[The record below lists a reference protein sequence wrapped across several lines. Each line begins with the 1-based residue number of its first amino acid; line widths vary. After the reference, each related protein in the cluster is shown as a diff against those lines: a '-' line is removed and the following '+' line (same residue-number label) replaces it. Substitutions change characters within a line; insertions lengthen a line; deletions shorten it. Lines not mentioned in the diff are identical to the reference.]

1 MSTMSSA
8 DHRLV
13 QTAVVGSPGSD
24 HPVILPMDAHELSR
38 WRSLH
43 PSYTY
48 YCGIQLGGCGW
59 KLTDKLYGDRVCHFA
74 HVEGG
79 PTCTRTALG
88 ESSADHL
95 FVKRGIRRL
104 MDRHKMRGT
113 VETRDL
119 GTGPGDVV
127 EVRIPGARRRLRFQ
141 FSPLDYG
148 SWRDST
154 PAPGEEI
161 DSVDW
166 FFGSDGP
173 LTKNLLDRHS
183 YTLRFRLD
191 THGGERR
198 VSVGAHYRDEPA
210 VSAWTPLDAC
220 ELRPEGL
227 WTPAVEKIRKAP
239 PALRAA
245 GFPLQSGFVFAFAPE
260 APVPDSFRFGEPGR
274 RLVMADVKPVASPI
288 IRAVLSLPDDIEIA
302 LSGHVYRSPE
312 HARLLVT
319 ESGTWAVRLD
329 RYVRLNAN
337 EADRTGL
344 ARIAPRT
351 VAPVLPKSRQQSSES
366 PKIKAIRDPRE
377 ARPNKRRG
385 QPAAT
390 PSVRQAE
397 APTTSSYMLPRMD
410 AISRTRRL
418 LRRAAAEQE
427 TIAWRNVAAGLGRP
441 YRELSG
447 TSLVD
452 FLAQVDSPL
461 WANTPVLTALL
472 TENDGPLSCFP
483 DVLRKLGVQGAS
495 RLSPTSPALR
505 RWIQRERERAF
516 AMQTT
521 PRPPLPPRIALN
533 AGARRRKSRN
543 RV

>member
-1 MSTMSSA
+1 MSSA

-79 PTCTRTALG
+79 PICTRTALG

-113 VETRDL
+113 IETRDL
-119 GTGPGDVV
+119 GTGPGDAV
-127 EVRIPGARRRLRFQ
+127 EVLIPGAQSRLRFQ
-141 FSPLDYG
+141 FARLDYG
-148 SWRDST
+148 SWRDSA
-154 PAPGEEI
+154 PSPGEEI

-173 LTKNLLDRHS
+173 LTKNLLERRG

-198 VSVGAHYRDEPA
+198 VSVGAHYRDEPT
-210 VSAWTPLDAC
+210 VSVWTPLDAC
-220 ELRPEGL
+220 EFRPEGL
-227 WTPAVEKIRKAP
+227 WTPAAERIRKTP
-239 PALRAA
+239 PALRPA
-245 GFPLQSGFVFAFAPE
+245 GFPLQSGFVFAFAPQ
-260 APVPDSFRFGEPGR
+260 AQVPDSFRFSEPGR
-274 RLVMADVKPVASPI
+274 CLVMADVKPIGSPI
-288 IRAVLSLPDDIEIA
+288 VRTVLSLPDDVEVA
-302 LSGHVYRSPE
+302 LSGHVYRSPD

-344 ARIAPRT
+344 ARIAPKA
-351 VAPVLPKSRQQSSES
+351 VAAIPPKPRQPSPDS
-366 PKIKAIRDPRE
+366 PKVKAIRDPRDT
-377 ARPNKRRG
+377 RPKRGG
-385 QPAAT
+385 QPAVPPVQTTA
-390 PSVRQAE
+390 
-397 APTTSSYMLPRMD
+397 TSSRQLPRSRME
-410 AISRTRRL
+410 AISRTRQL

-427 TIAWRNVAAGLGRP
+427 TIAWTKVAADLGRP
-441 YRELSG
+441 YRGLSG
-447 TSLVD
+447 TRLVD

-472 TENDGPLSCFP
+472 TENDGPLNCFP
-483 DVLRKLGVQGAS
+483 DVMRTLGVQGAS
-495 RLSPTSPALR
+495 SVTPTSPKLA
-505 RWIQRERERAF
+505 RWIQRERERTF

-521 PRPPLPPRIALN
+521 PRPPLPPRIALD
-533 AGARRRKSRN
+533 AGARRRKRRN
-543 RV
+543 RA

>member
-1 MSTMSSA
+1 MSSA

-79 PTCTRTALG
+79 PICTRTALG

-148 SWRDST
+148 SWRDS
-154 PAPGEEI
+154 APVSGEEI

-173 LTKNLLDRHS
+173 LTKNLLDRHG

-198 VSVGAHYRDEPA
+198 VSVGAQYRDEPA
-210 VSAWTPLDAC
+210 VSSWTPLDAC

-227 WTPAVEKIRKAP
+227 WTPAAEKIRKAP
-239 PALRAA
+239 PALRPA
-245 GFPLQSGFVFAFAPE
+245 GFPLQSGFVFTFAPQ
-260 APVPDSFRFGEPGR
+260 AQVPDSFRFSEPGR
-274 RLVMADVKPVASPI
+274 RLVMADVKPVGSPI
-288 IRAVLSLPDDIEIA
+288 IRAVLSLPNDVDIA

-351 VAPVLPKSRQQSSES
+351 VAALLPKSRQQSPDS

-377 ARPNKRRG
+377 TRPNKRAG
-385 QPAAT
+385 QSAVPPA
-390 PSVRQAE
+390 RQVKKLTAL
-397 APTTSSYMLPRMD
+397 SSKLPNSRIQ
-410 AISRTRRL
+410 AIARTREL
-418 LRRAAAEQE
+418 LRHAASQQE
-427 TIAWRNVAAGLGRP
+427 TIAWQKVAARLGNP
-441 YRELSG
+441 YRSLSG
-447 TSLVD
+447 TRLVD

-461 WANTPVLTALL
+461 WPNTPVLTALL
-472 TENDGPLSCFP
+472 TESDKPLSYFP
-483 DVLRKLGVQGAS
+483 DILTKLGVEGAS
-495 RLSPTSPALR
+495 GLSPTSPKLL
-505 RWIQRERERAF
+505 RWIQRERARSF

-533 AGARRRKSRN
+533 TGARRRKSRN
-543 RV
+543 RA